1 MGADRLLLVVCLL
14 LLVYLTV
21 VPLVMLVLGS
31 LSSTGRVLE
40 GELTLRHFERVV
52 RDREALGLLLTS
64 VLYAMGTTVLAFAI
78 GTAVAWA
85 VERTDVPLRSLWWAL
100 ALVPLIVP
108 GIVHSIAWIFL
119 LSPEIGWLNAPLR
132 ALAGRSLSI
141 YTLPGMVWVEGL
153 HSAPLAFV
161 LMATAFRSMDPGL
174 EEAAAASGAK
184 TWPTLRRITLPVLLP
199 AGASAL
205 LILFVRALESFEVP
219 ALIGLPGRVYVY
231 TSRVYLSLQQY
242 PPNFG
247 LAAAFAVALLV
258 LSAAGV
264 GFQRSLIRQ
273 AERYSTI
280 TGRGY
285 RPSRLALGRLRT
297 PVAALLGL
305 YALLAVGLPFL
316 VLAWS
321 SLLGYYS
328 VPSLEGLSQVT
339 LRNYVAVVQ
348 DGLTRR
354 AILNSLILGAGSATA
369 VMALT
374 AVVGWITIRSRLP
387 GRGLLDVLAFTPI
400 TIPGIVLGISLLW
413 VYFTLPIHIYGT
425 LWILL
430 VAYVTRFLPYGI
442 RTTTAGLLQIH
453 SELEEGARAA
463 GAPWWPAF
471 RRITLPLLWPAL
483 LGGWL
488 YVFIISLREFSSSIL
503 LYSSQS
509 VVLAIRIFDLRD
521 AGQYPTIAALSV
533 VMIVLLVAMVALLQ
547 KLGGRVAS
555 AV

>member
-1 MGADRLLLVVCLL
+1 MGADRLLLVVCVL

-21 VPLVMLVLGS
+21 VPLIMLVLRS

-64 VLYAMGTTVLAFAI
+64 VLYAMGTTILAFAI

-85 VERTDVPLRSLWWAL
+85 VERTDVPLCSLWWAL

-141 YTLPGMVWVEGL
+141 CTLPGMVWVEGL
-153 HSAPLAFV
+153 YSAPLAFV

-199 AGASAL
+199 AGGSAL

-247 LAAAFAVALLV
+247 LAAAFAVTLLV

-273 AERYSTI
+273 AERYRI

-285 RPSRLALGRLRT
+285 RPRRLALGRLRT
-297 PVAALLGL
+297 PVAGLLGL

-321 SLLGYYS
+321 SLLAYYS

-339 LRNYVAVVQ
+339 LRNYVSVVQ
-348 DGLTRR
+348 DELTRR

-369 VMALT
+369 VMAVT
-374 AVVGWITIRSRLP
+374 AVVGWITVRSRLP
-387 GRGLLDVLAFTPI
+387 GRGVLDVLAFAPI
-400 TIPGIVLGISLLW
+400 TIPGIVLGISLPW
-413 VYFTLPIHIYGT
+413 VYFTLPLHIYGT

-442 RTTTAGLLQIH
+442 RTTTAGLLEIH
-453 SELEEGARAA
+453 TELEEGARAA
-463 GAPWWPAF
+463 GARWWPAF

-483 LGGWL
+483 LGGGL
-488 YVFIISLREFSSSIL
+488 YVFIISLREFSIL

-521 AGQYPTIAALSV
+521 ARQYPTIAALSV
-533 VMIVLLVAMVALLQ
+533 VMIVLPVAMVAMLQ

>member
-1 MGADRLLLVVCLL
+1 MGADRLLLVMCVL

-40 GELTLRHFERVV
+40 GELTLRHFERVA

-174 EEAAAASGAK
+174 EEAAAASGAR

-199 AGASAL
+199 AGGSAL

-247 LAAAFAVALLV
+247 LAAAFAVALLA
-258 LSAAGV
+258 LSAVGV
-264 GFQRSLIRQ
+264 GLQRSLIRR

-285 RPSRLALGRLRT
+285 RPGRLALGRLRT
-297 PVAALLGL
+297 PVAAMLGL

-321 SLLGYYS
+321 SLLRYYS

-354 AILNSLILGAGSATA
+354 AILNSLTLGAGSATA

-374 AVVGWITIRSRLP
+374 AVLGWITIRSRLP
-387 GRGLLDVLAFTPI
+387 GRGVLDVLAFTPI

-413 VYFTLPIHIYGT
+413 VYFTLPLHIYGT

-430 VAYVTRFLPYGI
+430 IAYVTRFLPYGI

-453 SELEEGARAA
+453 PELEEGARAA
-463 GAPWWPAF
+463 GARWWPAF
-471 RRITLPLLWPAL
+471 RKVTLPLLWPAL

>member
-1 MGADRLLLVVCLL
+1 MGADRLVLVVCVLI
-14 LLVYLTV
+14 LVYLTV
-21 VPLVMLVLGS
+21 VPLVMLLLGS

-64 VLYAMGTTVLAFAI
+64 VLYATGTTVLAFAI

-174 EEAAAASGAK
+174 EEAAAAAGAK

-199 AGASAL
+199 AGGSAL

-219 ALIGLPGRVYVY
+219 ALIGLPGRIYVY

-264 GFQRSLIRQ
+264 GFQRSFIRQ

-339 LRNYVAVVQ
+339 LRNYVAVIQ

-354 AILNSLILGAGSATA
+354 AILNSLILGASSATA

-413 VYFTLPIHIYGT
+413 VYFTLPLHIYGT

-430 VAYVTRFLPYGI
+430 IAYVTRFLPYGI

-463 GAPWWPAF
+463 GARWWPAF

-533 VMIVLLVAMVALLQ
+533 LMIVLLVAMVALLQ